1 MAADYGKLTRELSR
15 FYDFTDKVVLFVGVG
30 EKQLLDLS
38 IRARNLIAIDQD
50 AAAIGN
56 FRNRVASLGL
66 GESVSAIAAPFEE
79 VTASGDVVYFE
90 FCLHE
95 MSDPDKAL
103 MHARTIAP
111 DIVIFDH
118 SPGSDWTFLAAEED
132 KVLRSAEAMKHFGIR
147 RRERYCT
154 EQRFAD
160 YAELLAKLTGQGAV
174 AIERAQRFKG
184 TKDIV
189 IPMSYELNLL

>member
-1 MAADYGKLTRELSR
+1 MAADYGKLTRDLGR
-15 FYDFTDKVVLFVGVG
+15 FYDFTGKVVLFVGVG

-38 IRARNLIAIDQD
+38 IRARNLIAIDQN
-50 AAAIGN
+50 AAAIGE
-56 FRNRVASLGL
+56 FRKRVAALGL
-66 GESVSAIAAPFEE
+66 GESVNAIAAPFEE
-79 VTASGDVVYFE
+79 VTSSGDVVYFE

-103 MHARTIAP
+103 MHARTLAP
-111 DIVIFDH
+111 DIVVFDH

-132 KVLRSAEAMKHFGIR
+132 KVLRSAEAMQRFGIR
-147 RRERYCT
+147 RRERYRT

-160 YAELLAKLTGQGAV
+160 YAELLTKVTGQGAV
-174 AIERAQRFKG
+174 AIERAQRFEG
-184 TKDIV
+184 TADIV